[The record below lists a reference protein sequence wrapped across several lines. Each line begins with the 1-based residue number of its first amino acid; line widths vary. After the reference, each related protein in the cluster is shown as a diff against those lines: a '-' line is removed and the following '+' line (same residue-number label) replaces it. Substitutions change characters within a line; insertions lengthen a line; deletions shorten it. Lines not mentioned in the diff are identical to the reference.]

1 MSRQLLLII
10 GFVFSFFIAKSQT
23 TEKPWLVG
31 FGWHAPQMSIGD
43 QFFFREWINVKNW
56 NATPAA
62 AQLKASR
69 HLKAGLSLATSIS
82 FGTASRVYSSLNK
95 RNFFLDADLT
105 LKYSFAN
112 GYLLKEKCWFD
123 PYLFVGGGL
132 NYWNNIKGNVEGGFG
147 INFWFVP
154 QFGIYV
160 QESYNYLPGKTVKPV
175 DINMRPSYLHHAI
188 GVVARFGNKKDT
200 DKDGIPDVVDQCPD
214 IPGQKEM
221 NGCPDT
227 DGDGIIDM
235 NDKCP
240 LQKGTAATA
249 GCPDTDGDGVI
260 DIEDNCPTEK
270 GTIQLKGCPDTDGD
284 GIADN
289 IDDCPNIKGIALFKG
304 CPDTDNDGVMDK
316 NDKCPEIPGTIEN
329 KGCPEV
335 KLQQEEKKLLQEK
348 LNFSAKNIEF
358 ETGSDIIRNASFDD
372 LDNVVD
378 ILHQFNTITLHING
392 HTDNVGNIDKNLDL
406 SLKRAVA
413 VQAYLRNKGI
423 DFQRLIVAGYGQMQP
438 IADNNTAAGRQK
450 NRRVE
455 LLIAP

>member
-154 QFGIYV
+154 QFGIYL

-188 GVVARFGNKKDT
+188 GVVARFGKNKNSNNLP
-200 DKDGIPDVVDQCPD
+200 DKNENGIPVIDDKNTID
-214 IPGQKEM
+214 S
-221 NGCPDT
+221 
-227 DGDGIIDM
+227 DGDGI
-235 NDKCP
+235 
-240 LQKGTAATA
+240 
-249 GCPDTDGDGVI
+249 V
-260 DIEDNCPTEK
+260 DIADNCPTEK
-270 GTIQLKGCPDTDGD
+270 GTILLNGCPDTDGD

-358 ETGSDIIRNASFDD
+358 ETGSDIIRKTSFDD
-372 LDNVVD
+372 LDNVAD
-378 ILHQFNTITLHING
+378 IMQQFKAITLHING

-413 VQAYLRNKGI
+413 VQTYLCNKGI
-423 DFQRLIVAGYGQMQP
+423 NLQRLIVAGFGQMQP